1 MKKINVLVTG
11 AGSGVGQSIV
21 KALNIS
27 NLNLNIFSADVNYLN
42 AGLYRSKRSV
52 IVPKVESKGAI
63 KWYLSNLKKLNIH
76 VLFVGSEYDLLFFSR
91 YSEKIWKETKC
102 KVCISNRQTVEMAN
116 DKYLTQNF
124 LQKNNLPFLKTFL
137 PKSLPEAIKFTK
149 KLSYPFILKGRKG
162 TSSRNVHIIKNLDL
176 LKKLYKTVKDP
187 IMQEHIGSKKNDIST
202 EYTCSFFKSK
212 EKNVLGPFLIKRKI
226 LHGTSWIAEVTNNL
240 KISKLI
246 LKIAKITDCVGSFNI
261 QLRLTK
267 KGPIPFEFN
276 PRFSGTT
283 SIRSYFGFNEPEMYI
298 KNYVFNKKIIKK
310 QLKIKNGVCLRYI
323 EEIFLDKSNLK
334 SLPKKIGK
342 GKILK
347 WF

>member
-1 MKKINVLVTG
+1 MRKINVLVTG

-27 NLNLNIFSADVNYLN
+27 KLNLNIFLADVNYLN
-42 AGLYRSKRSV
+42 AGLYRYKKSI
-52 IVPKVESKGAI
+52 IVPKVENRGTI
-63 KWYLSNLKKLNIH
+63 KWYLSNLKKLRID
-76 VLFVGSEYDLLFFSR
+76 VLFIGSEYDLPFFSKNA
-91 YSEKIWKETKC
+91 EKIWKETKC
-102 KVCISNRQTVEMAN
+102 RVCASNIQIVKMAN

-137 PKSLPEAIKFTK
+137 PKSLSEAIKFSK
-149 KLSYPFILKGRKG
+149 KLRFPFILKGRKG
-162 TSSRNVHIIKNLDL
+162 TSSRNVHLIKNLDL

-187 IMQEHIGSKKNDIST
+187 IIQEHIGSKKNDIST

-212 EKNVLGPFLIKRKI
+212 EKKVLGPFIIKRKI
-226 LHGTSWIAEVTNNL
+226 LHGTSWIAEVTYNL

-246 LKIAKITDCVGSFNI
+246 LKIAKLINCIGSFNI

-298 KNYVFNKKIIKK
+298 ENYLLNKKINSKQIKV
-310 QLKIKNGVCLRYI
+310 KNGICLRYV
-323 EEIFLDKSNLK
+323 EEIFLDKTNLK

-342 GKILK
+342 GKIVE

>member
-42 AGLYRSKRSV
+42 AGLYRSSRSV

-102 KVCISNRQTVEMAN
+102 KVCVSNRQTVEMAN

-137 PKSLPEAIKFTK
+137 PKSLPEAIKLTK
-149 KLSYPFILKGRKG
+149 KLSYPFILK
-162 TSSRNVHIIKNLDL
+162 
-176 LKKLYKTVKDP
+176 
-187 IMQEHIGSKKNDIST
+187 
-202 EYTCSFFKSK
+202 
-212 EKNVLGPFLIKRKI
+212 
-226 LHGTSWIAEVTNNL
+226 
-240 KISKLI
+240 
-246 LKIAKITDCVGSFNI
+246 
-261 QLRLTK
+261 
-267 KGPIPFEFN
+267 
-276 PRFSGTT
+276 
-283 SIRSYFGFNEPEMYI
+283 
-298 KNYVFNKKIIKK
+298 
-310 QLKIKNGVCLRYI
+310 
-323 EEIFLDKSNLK
+323 
-334 SLPKKIGK
+334 LPTQ
-342 GKILK
+342 
-347 WF
+347 